1 MKIKFYD
8 TSSLLAK
15 AGHLW
20 EDNEQIVISSTTLK
34 ELENI
39 KTSAVKDADI
49 KFASRKLITELTN
62 NSDKYEVFPWRM
74 EYYEDNNDYEINND
88 LKIILCANAYFKE
101 HQEDELFFV
110 SNDLHCQTIAKSL
123 LGNDVIIENYV
134 EKPYNYKG
142 YREVQMDDN
151 QMAEMYSDLEKNP
164 CDLLINEYLLIKDCE
179 GEIVDKMCWT
189 GERLRSVQ
197 YYTFSSSWFGDVK
210 PIKNDIYQVLAFD
223 SLMNNRITMLKG
235 LPGSGKSMLS
245 LSFLFYQLEKGKI
258 DKVVIFCNP
267 VATNNSAKLG
277 LIMG

>member
-15 AGHLW
+15 ASHLW

-101 HQEDELFFV
+101 HQEDERYFV

-123 LGNDVIIENYV
+123 LEKDITIENYV

-189 GERLRSVQ
+189 GERLRPVQ